1 MGSEAKK
8 IKREFV
14 LKSSWDREGIESF
27 LEKKAAG
34 GWMLESIND
43 IIWQFRKEEPQNLH
57 FSVVYFPKASSY
69 DPKPSEKLLM
79 F

>member
-57 FSVVYFPKASSY
+57 FPWYTFRRRPPMIRSLPRNC
-69 DPKPSEKLLM
+69 
-79 F
+79 